1 MDKIGVTVHSYC
13 DKCDKMSEVY
23 TDMEI
28 VEFNNLHNI
37 DPETYE
43 ITEDGEFILNH
54 EQICC

>member
-1 MDKIGVTVHSYC
+1 
-13 DKCDKMSEVY
+13 MSEVY
-23 TDMEI
+23 TEMEI

-54 EQICC
+54 EQNCC